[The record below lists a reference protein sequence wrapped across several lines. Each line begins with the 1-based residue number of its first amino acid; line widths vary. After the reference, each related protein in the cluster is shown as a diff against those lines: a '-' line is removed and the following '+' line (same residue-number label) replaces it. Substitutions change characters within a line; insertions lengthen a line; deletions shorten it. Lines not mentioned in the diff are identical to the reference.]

1 MALAPW
7 QAADDLGAGTMTLKE
22 TRVRLRQLLESECHD
37 CDCGHC
43 EDIED
48 YAEELLI
55 MLDDMDAG
63 RKAP

>member
-1 MALAPW
+1 
-7 QAADDLGAGTMTLKE
+7 MTLKE